1 VNQIVSYEDEG
12 ELQFLQFLFCVYLLK
27 EVIGKVF
34 LDSIYIAIYYDI
46 YHGIFYKKKEGVL
59 YDDCKGF

>member
-1 VNQIVSYEDEG
+1 MNQIVSYEDEG

-34 LDSIYIAIYYDI
+34 LDSKYIAIYYDI